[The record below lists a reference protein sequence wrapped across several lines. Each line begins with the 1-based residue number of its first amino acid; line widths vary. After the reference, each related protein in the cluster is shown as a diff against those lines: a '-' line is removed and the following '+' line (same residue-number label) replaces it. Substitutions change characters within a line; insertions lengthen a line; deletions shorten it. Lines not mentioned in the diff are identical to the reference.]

1 MSDTA
6 DSLAKSAARKP
17 PVAFFCGL
25 LRSGTGPRRHQN
37 LQPIIASRGAHL
49 FQQTAANGDWLPATA
64 EPWADDHDASLLSP
78 LFTLAW
84 EGIARMRNLW
94 FASESLIGLLAT
106 FIIGFFPVGILIPL
120 FCFCIA
126 EKHWSWALL
135 ILGVFPLAV
144 FVAGNLIAMS
154 ARVVNRQGSIWPPS
168 VRVSTEWA
176 WHRQAHETDD
186 GRERP
191 EPVPLAVA
199 MARELRPLPFT
210 VGLPLSVWWLAH
222 FVAALLLGH
231 LAVRLIAAALLRPGV
246 GPFFIVGVALHFAL
260 LFAANLYLLLA
271 VAVLIRREGVQHGLW
286 KHRVFIDALL
296 ALGSMCVILYSN

>member
-1 MSDTA
+1 
-6 DSLAKSAARKP
+6 
-17 PVAFFCGL
+17 
-25 LRSGTGPRRHQN
+25 
-37 LQPIIASRGAHL
+37 
-49 FQQTAANGDWLPATA
+49 
-64 EPWADDHDASLLSP
+64 
-78 LFTLAW
+78 
-84 EGIARMRNLW
+84 MRNLW
-94 FASESLIGLLAT
+94 FASESLMGLLAT
-106 FIIGFFPVGILIPL
+106 FMIGFFPVGILIPL

-154 ARVVNRQGSIWPPS
+154 SRVVNRRCSIWPAT

-176 WHRQAHETDD
+176 WGGQAPETGDS
-186 GRERP
+186 RELP
-191 EPVPLAVA
+191 DAVPLAVA
-199 MARELRPLPFT
+199 MSQELRPLPLT

-222 FVAALLLGH
+222 FAAALLLGH

-286 KHRVFIDALL
+286 KCRVVIDALL
-296 ALGSMCVILYSN
+296 ALGSTCVILYSN